1 MSADSSPISAE
12 LSAIMVNKEYFDE
25 KVFSTVFQPTK
36 CPATD
41 DTRLHSSVDLRH
53 WWKIIRRTSAPTA
66 FDWLML
72 ETLIQQETIDQGE
85 FNGLFVARIKL
96 RLKVMA
102 SFQMIFEKTPGEGGE
117 IDRLG

>member
-1 MSADSSPISAE
+1 
-12 LSAIMVNKEYFDE
+12 
-25 KVFSTVFQPTK
+25 
-36 CPATD
+36 
-41 DTRLHSSVDLRH
+41 
-53 WWKIIRRTSAPTA
+53 
-66 FDWLML
+66 ML

-102 SFQMIFEKTPGEGGE
+102 SFQMIFGKTAGEGGE